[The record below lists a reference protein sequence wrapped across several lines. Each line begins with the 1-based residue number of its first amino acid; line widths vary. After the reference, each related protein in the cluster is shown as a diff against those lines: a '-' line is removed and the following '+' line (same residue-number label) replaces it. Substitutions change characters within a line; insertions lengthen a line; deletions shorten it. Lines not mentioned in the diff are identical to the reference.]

1 MDLFER
7 IFLVAESTE
16 LLDQFVS
23 KNIYSIDDFH
33 NTEYFSIKNFKTAS
47 IEKFIL
53 LKYSIIEKLDYSK
66 SYNKAFISILLEFSE
81 RFNLISATLRIYSV
95 LEDNDV
101 KIGFRLQAGLM
112 YLYNVDSNSR
122 LIERFQ
128 KICELIEK
136 SIEYEEDNE
145 TKSICTFLNYYAT
158 VIINTHTSFTELLI
172 NKINYALSKHQFH
185 FLKNPAISDVL
196 KFQIFEPEACYIKI
210 QSLIN
215 KLLEKKCT
223 DSIHSFE
230 PNLDNQILIE
240 KDTDYANILR
250 KSNKTFSSIRNISVI
265 KLCSVKEKEDFFF
278 SLGRGVSILE
288 NENQLFLYMNSFG
301 KMHNEKLITA
311 FQFLPDNII
320 NENISLIDWGSGQAI
335 ATISYFDFIKKNN
348 VKNVALIE
356 PSKLAIKR
364 GALHVREYNEDIKI
378 NTVNKDLDSLK
389 NSDLSGLGAN
399 VNLHFFSNILD
410 IDFFSLKSLIEK
422 IETNFKGKN
431 YFVCVSPY
439 ITDLKT
445 SRLDAFMLHFNNHI
459 NFKVLCSINNRVGE
473 WKNNWSRVVRVFEV
487 NI

>member
-16 LLDQFVS
+16 LLDEFVS

-33 NTEYFSIKNFKTAS
+33 NTEYFSIKNFKTDS
-47 IEKFIL
+47 IENFIL

-95 LEDNDV
+95 LENNDV

-172 NKINYALSKHQFH
+172 NKINYALSNHQFH

-196 KFQIFEPEACYIKI
+196 KFQIFEPEACYNKI

-265 KLCSVKEKEDFFF
+265 KLCSVREKEDFFF

-356 PSKLAIKR
+356 PSKLAIK
-364 GALHVREYNEDIKI
+364 YNTPQKQ
-378 NTVNKDLDSLK
+378 DS
-389 NSDLSGLGAN
+389 
-399 VNLHFFSNILD
+399 
-410 IDFFSLKSLIEK
+410 
-422 IETNFKGKN
+422 
-431 YFVCVSPY
+431 
-439 ITDLKT
+439 
-445 SRLDAFMLHFNNHI
+445 
-459 NFKVLCSINNRVGE
+459 
-473 WKNNWSRVVRVFEV
+473 
-487 NI
+487 